1 MLNTVKFILHSDF
14 NFFKNEIVNMR
25 YFSYFV
31 FKNTWLHYV
40 ALASLKL
47 IIQYRLTLNS
57 LVLGI
62 KARTT
67 MPCLYVL

>member
-25 YFSYFV
+25 YFSYFI
-31 FKNTWLHYV
+31 FKNTCLHYI
-40 ALASLKL
+40 ALAGLKL
-47 IIQYRLTLNS
+47 IIQSRLTLNS